1 MTKPRTNPDRELFGI
16 IGKVDDISAEK
27 KWWNAR
33 FLQEGKDAFMD
44 SYPTK
49 EQELPERLSEMFHF
63 DRRGYIVG
71 KPLQEA
77 IIPLLD
83 ALDSSVGLALNPSE
97 ASGAGEGRVDFVLN
111 TGGIMTGYLLGN
123 HEKMWLLSVEK

>member
-1 MTKPRTNPDRELFGI
+1 MTKPRTNPDRLLFGI
-16 IGKVDDISAEK
+16 IGKVDDISSEK
-27 KWWNAR
+27 KWWNAQ
-33 FLQEGKDAFMD
+33 FLQKGLDAFMD

-49 EQELPERLSEMFHF
+49 LAEIPERLSEMFHF

-83 ALDSSVGLALNPSE
+83 HLDSSVE
-97 ASGAGEGRVDFVLN
+97 GEGRVDFILN
-111 TGGIMTGYLLGN
+111 AGGVFTGFAGKDREN
-123 HEKMWLLSVEK
+123 MWKVWIKNR

>member
-1 MTKPRTNPDRELFGI
+1 MTKPRTNPHRELFGI
-16 IGKVDDISAEK
+16 IGKIDDVSSEK

-33 FLQEGKDAFMD
+33 FLKEGLDAYMD

-49 EQELPERLSEMFHF
+49 ERELPERLSEMFHF

-71 KPLQEA
+71 KPLQIA

-83 ALDSSVGLALNPSE
+83 RID
-97 ASGAGEGRVDFVLN
+97 ASAEGEGRVDFVVN
-111 TGGIMTGYLLGN
+111 NGGVMTGYFLESR
-123 HEKMWLLSVEK
+123 EKMWSISI